1 MQNNW
6 AAGTDGGGNGGGSG
20 GGSGGDGGGN
30 RGNSGGGGGRA
41 EEQKKEV
48 TMTMLQFSTD
58 NRSLKLFYFS
68 QLICNCVGAL
78 GKKLQCNEN
87 SQD

>member
-1 MQNNW
+1 MSVDQRSLHSFCKII
-6 AAGTDGGGNGGGSG
+6 GQLVLMEVVTVVVVVVVVV
-20 GGSGGDGGGN
+20 
-30 RGNSGGGGGRA
+30 
-41 EEQKKEV
+41 EQKKEV

>member
-6 AAGTDGGGNGGGSG
+6 AAGTDGGGNRGGSG
-20 GGSGGDGGGN
+20 GGGVGGGGN
-30 RGNSGGGGGRA
+30 RGGGGGRA